1 MAANRPQREGP
12 FPERPA
18 NRTAPHPRPLIN
30 FWIEKG
36 VELTFMSIDASL
48 GVAMAAS
55 DAAARAD
62 FANGI
67 AQALV
72 EMNAPHDVVELFKKI
87 FKKDAA

>member
-1 MAANRPQREGP
+1 M
-12 FPERPA
+12 
-18 NRTAPHPRPLIN
+18 TN
-30 FWIEKG
+30 FWIGKG

-55 DAAARAD
+55 DAVARVD

-67 AQALV
+67 ARALV

-87 FKKDAA
+87 FKKETV